1 MALPSLPE
9 GKCVEVYSQKI
20 HNYEA
25 GQGPGLIL
33 LHGLG
38 LDAGIWVLQIPVV
51 ARTHHVYAVD
61 MIGFG
66 RSDKPPL
73 EYSVETFV
81 EFLEGF
87 MRQAGI
93 AKATLVGLSL
103 GGWVTLEFAVQ
114 HAEMVERLVLVN
126 SAGLRPP
133 APLTAES
140 LAILNPGSLAE
151 ERNLL
156 KFVIHNQ
163 ELVSE
168 AYVEL
173 SFQRRLRSGSGYT
186 VARMI
191 HSMLTRDEWFD
202 TRLSQ
207 ASAPAL
213 VVSGRE
219 DRLIPLAM
227 GEEIARRLR
236 GSKLVV
242 FDECGHLTPVEKP
255 AEFAQAVT
263 EFLGQ
268 PVPAPTPSR

>member
-1 MALPSLPE
+1 MGLPLLPE
-9 GKCVEVYSQKI
+9 GKFVEVYSQKI
-20 HNYEA
+20 HYYET
-25 GQGPGLIL
+25 GDGPPLIL

-38 LDAGIWVLQIPVV
+38 LDATFWVLQIPVL
-51 ARTHHVYAVD
+51 ARTHRVFAVD

-73 EYSVETFV
+73 EYSIETFV

-103 GGWVTLEFAVQ
+103 GGWIAVEFAAQ
-114 HAEMVERLVLVN
+114 HPEMVDRLVLVN

-133 APLTAES
+133 APLPPAA
-140 LAILNPGSLAE
+140 LALLNPGSLAD

-156 KFVIHNQ
+156 HFVFYNQ

-173 SFQRRLRSGSGYT
+173 SFQRRVRSGNGYT

-191 HSMLTRDEWFD
+191 NSMQTREEWID
-202 TRLSQ
+202 ARL
-207 ASAPAL
+207 AKVTAPAL
-213 VVSGRE
+213 VVWGRD
-219 DRLIPLAM
+219 DRLIPLSM
-227 GEEIARRLR
+227 GEEIARRLP
-236 GSKLVV
+236 GSKFVV
-242 FDECGHLTPVEKP
+242 IDECGHLPPAEKPVEFTK
-255 AEFAQAVT
+255 AVIEFCARP
-263 EFLGQ
+263 LPG
-268 PVPAPTPSR
+268 SS